1 MLTFWILQA
10 LNTLQYAA
18 LLFLIS
24 AGLSVSFG
32 LMGFVNLAHGALYM
46 LGAYIG
52 IWVAAQAGFW
62 AALIAAPLAVGLIGA
77 GLYVALLGRVA
88 RLGPMPQVLVSFG
101 LVFIATEV
109 TRMLWGDIPM
119 VLDPPALLAGRVA
132 VPGAAYPVYRLFVI
146 ALGAG
151 VALALWLAVMRTAL
165 GAALRASVEN
175 RAMARAIGID
185 TDRLFLLIFTLGAAL
200 AGLGGVVAAPV
211 TAANTGMAVSVLI
224 PALIV
229 TVIGGMGS
237 VAGAALGAL
246 IVAVIEVLGAAFWP
260 GAGSVLIYA
269 ALAAALIWRPEGLLA
284 PKGAR

>member
-1 MLTFWILQA
+1 M
-10 LNTLQYAA
+10 LQYAA

-46 LGAYIG
+46 LGAFIG
-52 IWVAAQAGFW
+52 ISVAGAAGFW
-62 AALIAAPLAVGLIGA
+62 TALIAAPMAVGLIGA
-77 GLYVALLGRVA
+77 ALYLVLLGRVA

-101 LVFIATEV
+101 LVFIVTEV
-109 TRMLWGDIPM
+109 TRILWGDIPL
-119 VLDPPALLAGRVA
+119 VLDPPALLTGRVTLA
-132 VPGAAYPVYRLFVI
+132 GTGYPVYRLFVI

-151 VALALWLAVMRTAL
+151 LAFGLWLAVTRTPL

-185 TDRLFLLIFTLGAAL
+185 TERLFLLVFALGAAL

-211 TAANTGMAVSVLI
+211 TAATTGMAVSALI

-237 VAGAALGAL
+237 IAGAALGAVV
-246 IVAVIEVLGAAFWP
+246 VAAIEVLGAAFWP
-260 GAGSVLIYA
+260 AGGSVLIYA
-269 ALAAALIWRPEGLLA
+269 ALAAALIWRPEGLLRPRA
-284 PKGAR
+284 TR

>member
-52 IWVAAQAGFW
+52 ISVAGLAGFW
-62 AALIAAPLAVGLIGA
+62 TALIIAPLSVGLIGA
-77 GLYVALLGRVA
+77 ALYTVLLDRVA

-101 LVFIATEV
+101 LVFIATEL
-109 TRMLWGDIPM
+109 TRMIWGDIPL
-119 VLDPPALLAGRVA
+119 VLDPPALLAGRVP
-132 VPGAAYPVYRLFVI
+132 VPGAAYPVYRLFLI
-146 ALGAG
+146 ALGAA
-151 VALALWLAVMRTAL
+151 VALALWLGVTRTAL

-185 TDRLFLLIFTLGAAL
+185 TDRLFLLVFTLGAAL
-200 AGLGGVVAAPV
+200 AGLGGVAAAPV

-237 VAGAALGAL
+237 IAGAALGAV
-246 IVAVIEVLGAAFWP
+246 IVAAVEVIGIALWP
-260 GAGSVLIYA
+260 QAGGVLIYA
-269 ALAAALIWRPEGLLA
+269 ALACALIWRPEGLLQA
-284 PKGAR
+284 KGTR

>member
-52 IWVAAQAGFW
+52 ISVAAQAGFW
-62 AALIAAPLAVGLIGA
+62 VALIAAPLAVGLIGA
-77 GLYVALLGRVA
+77 GLYLALLGRVA

-101 LVFIATEV
+101 LVFIATEI
-109 TRMLWGDIPM
+109 TRMIWGDVPL
-119 VLDPPALLAGRVA
+119 VLDPPALLAGRVPL
-132 VPGAAYPVYRLFVI
+132 PGAAYPVYRLFIIV
-146 ALGAG
+146 LGAA
-151 VALALWLAVMRTAL
+151 VALALWLGVTRTTL
-165 GAALRASVEN
+165 GAGLRASVEN

-185 TDRLFLLIFTLGAAL
+185 TDRLFLLVFALGAAL

-211 TAANTGMAVSVLI
+211 TAANTGMAVSILV

-237 VAGAALGAL
+237 IAGAALGAV
-246 IVAVIEVLGAAFWP
+246 IVAVIEVLGAAFLP
-260 GAGSVLIYA
+260 RFGGVLIYA
-269 ALAAALIWRPEGLLA
+269 ALAAALIWRPEGLLH
-284 PKGAR
+284 PRGAR

>member
-52 IWVAAQAGFW
+52 ISVAGQAGFW

-77 GLYVALLGRVA
+77 ALYLALLGRVA

-101 LVFIATEV
+101 LVFIATEI
-109 TRMLWGDIPM
+109 TRMIWGDIPLL
-119 VLDPPALLAGRVA
+119 LDPPAPLAGRVA
-132 VPGAAYPVYRLFVI
+132 LPGAAYPVYRLFVI

-151 VALALWLAVMRTAL
+151 VALALWLGVTRTAL
-165 GAALRASVEN
+165 GAALRAAVEN
-175 RAMARAIGID
+175 RSMARAIGID
-185 TDRLFLLIFTLGAAL
+185 TDRLFLMVFALGAAL

-211 TAANTGMAVSVLI
+211 TAANPGMAVSVLV

-237 VAGAALGAL
+237 IAGAALGAA
-246 IVAVIEVLGAAFWP
+246 IVAVIEVFGAAFLP
-260 GAGSVLIYA
+260 RAGGVLIYA
-269 ALAAALIWRPEGLLA
+269 ALAAALIWRPEGLLQTKA
-284 PKGAR
+284 AR